1 MGPFIVDFI
10 CLEARFVVEL
20 DGGQHVE
27 HARYDE
33 RRTRFLESLGLNV
46 VRYWNDDVLLR
57 IDEVLEHLLS
67 RILTPHPSPLPASG
81 EREDIGA

>member
-1 MGPFIVDFI
+1 LRRSQTDAEAKLWWHLRDRRLGGFNFRRQVPMGPFIVDFI

-33 RRTRFLESLGLNV
+33 RRTRFLESL
-46 VRYWNDDVLLR
+46 
-57 IDEVLEHLLS
+57 
-67 RILTPHPSPLPASG
+67 
-81 EREDIGA
+81 